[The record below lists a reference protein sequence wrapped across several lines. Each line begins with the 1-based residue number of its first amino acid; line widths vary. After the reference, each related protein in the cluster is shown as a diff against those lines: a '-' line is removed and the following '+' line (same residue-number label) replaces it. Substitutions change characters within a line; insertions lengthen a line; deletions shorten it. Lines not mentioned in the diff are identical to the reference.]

1 MNVLAKDVFV
11 GLVPDDRS
19 LNNGFIAELA
29 YVRAASASRRL
40 APFFRN
46 AATWEL
52 ALLLAIAQGG
62 DEASVYNSVEA
73 VMSKALGKSA
83 LLKFI
88 HEQSQAGN
96 LHLEESAVKRSKR
109 IIRLDRTVEEEMA
122 ELLDRRKDLLSDL
135 SRTTIATVH

>member
-1 MNVLAKDVFV
+1 MNALAKDIFF
-11 GLVPDDRS
+11 GMARANPS
-19 LNNGFIAELA
+19 LNNEFVAELA
-29 YVRAASASRRL
+29 YVRSASASRRI

-109 IIRLDRTVEEEMA
+109 IIRLDRAVEEEMTD
-122 ELLDRRKDLLSDL
+122 LLDRRKELLMDL
-135 SRTTIATVH
+135 SRTPSATVN